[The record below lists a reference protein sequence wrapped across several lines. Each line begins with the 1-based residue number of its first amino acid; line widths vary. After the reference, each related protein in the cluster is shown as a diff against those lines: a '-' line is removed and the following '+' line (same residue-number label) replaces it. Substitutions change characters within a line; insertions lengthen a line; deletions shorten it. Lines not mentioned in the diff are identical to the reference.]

1 MFPRP
6 SGIITLTSDLGLADP
21 AVGVMK
27 GALACAASKPQVV
40 DLSHGVPAGDV
51 AAGAFALWSAI
62 DRFPGGTVHCAAV
75 GLTGGAELRL
85 LAACAHGCYWL
96 GPDSG
101 VLASVLRRDGAAEAR
116 QLDLEHLGVAIGPVG
131 AGGRVALASVA
142 ALLASGRYGFSAL
155 GPRAADA
162 QSEDPVFGGSERVVH
177 VDPYGNLVT
186 NVEAS
191 RAAGCAVEVGD
202 AVVATGQRWGEVS
215 PGSLLAYRGSSG
227 LLEVAARDDS
237 AARRLGIG
245 VGAPVRLQ
253 NA

>member
-6 SGIITLTSDLGLADP
+6 SGIVTLTSDLGLADP

-27 GALACAASKPQVV
+27 GALVRAASKPQVV
-40 DLSHGVPAGDV
+40 DLSHGVEARDV

-75 GLTGGAELRL
+75 GLTDGAERRL

-96 GPDSG
+96 GSDTG
-101 VLASVLRRDGAAEAR
+101 VLASVLARDSAAEVR
-116 QLDLEHLGVAIGPVG
+116 QLDLEHLGVAAAPMG
-131 AGGRVALASVA
+131 AGARDALASVA

-155 GPRAADA
+155 GPRVADA
-162 QSEDPVFGGSERVVH
+162 QAEDPVFGGPERVVH

-186 NVEAS
+186 NVEAA
-191 RAAGCAVEVGD
+191 RAAGCAVEVGG
-202 AVVATGQRWGEVS
+202 AVVAAGQRWDAVS
-215 PGSLLAYRGSSG
+215 PGALLAYRGSSG

-237 AARRLGIG
+237 AARQLGIG